1 MLTVEELHAHYRAVR
16 ARINRAEP
24 QAVARV
30 TLPLPKKDQPKVI
43 QFTEPTF
50 VNPSDLVIYRVAM
63 RHEVSVADIKGTS
76 RKQRFVYARQEA
88 AYDLRKQRN
97 LSLTK
102 IGQMLGGKDH
112 TTILYA
118 ISAHEKRLAE
128 RTATLGEPSQVS
140 SPASNC
146 ETQAV

>member
-1 MLTVEELHAHYRAVR
+1 
-16 ARINRAEP
+16 
-24 QAVARV
+24 
-30 TLPLPKKDQPKVI
+30 
-43 QFTEPTF
+43 
-50 VNPSDLVIYRVAM
+50 VIYRVAKK
-63 RHEVSVADIKGTS
+63 HGVSVADIKGQS
-76 RKQRFVYARQEA
+76 RKQMFVYARQEA

-140 SPASNC
+140 SPACVS

>member
-1 MLTVEELHAHYRAVR
+1 MFLFHFVAERVRRWVNYRLTVRELSRLSDRDLYDLG
-16 ARINRAEP
+16 INR
-24 QAVARV
+24 
-30 TLPLPKKDQPKVI
+30 
-43 QFTEPTF
+43 TE
-50 VNPSDLVIYRVAM
+50 IYRVAKK
-63 RHEVSVADIKGTS
+63 HGVSVADIKGQS
-76 RKQRFVYARQEA
+76 RKQMFVYARQEA

-140 SPASNC
+140 SPARVS